1 MTYWKDRKKDWDV
14 LLNDW
19 NAKNS
24 FLEPRNTITISNY
37 DNELAYELKTEDET
51 IELPELKV
59 ERDDKHKEDTITIVK
74 SALVQ
79 EVKVFFFL
87 IIYIHVTCSQIN
99 YYKKTNYC

>member
-87 IIYIHVTCSQIN
+87 IIYIHVTCS
-99 YYKKTNYC
+99 